1 MSSHAKNGP
10 HTPEQGVTARHA
22 EDTFGLIRSGNHF
35 MNVHTKAAISAVLI
49 AAAAMAALPSWSADL
64 NQARK
69 LLAGGQ
75 AASAYALLA
84 TELTKE
90 ADNPEFNYVLG
101 LAASDSGRAA
111 DAVAAFERVLA
122 VQPGHLQAR
131 AELGRAYIAL
141 NEPEAARRELNTVQ
155 AQGSVPAD
163 VRRTLDRYVSALDT
177 SLSGGG
183 TRVSGQLSL
192 SGGYDSN
199 VNNSTS
205 DPRILIP
212 AFAALGFATLAPS
225 AVAQEDGFAQA
236 AGRLSLVH
244 GLSVNQR
251 LVIDITG
258 SYRVN
263 GTQST
268 FDQGLL
274 GATIGFAHVTPDDG
288 TFTLSGQAQAYFVGG
303 DDYRN
308 AFGALGQWT
317 VTRGDYDVG
326 LYAQYLNLSFPGNTA
341 QDANRYALG
350 VTMGRAV
357 SLPWQSYA
365 FGSVYGGQE
374 ITENAAFDNLSYTYA
389 GARLGLEMKPA
400 PRWTI
405 TTSVAAETNQY
416 LSNEPLFLKARDTV
430 RTDIDLTV
438 RYLLQ
443 ERLSLGL
450 NLTYTNAN
458 SNIPLYDY
466 NRVATMLTLSH
477 DF

>member
-1 MSSHAKNGP
+1 
-10 HTPEQGVTARHA
+10 
-22 EDTFGLIRSGNHF
+22 
-35 MNVHTKAAISAVLI
+35 MNVNTKTAISAVLL
-49 AAAAMAALPSWSADL
+49 AAVTVAALPSWSADL
-64 NQARK
+64 GEARR

-84 TELTKE
+84 PEVTKE
-90 ADNPEFNYVLG
+90 AGNPDFDYIFG
-101 LAASDSGRAA
+101 LAAIDSGRAA

-122 VQPGHLQAR
+122 VQPNHLQAR

-141 NEPEAARRELNTVQ
+141 NEPEAARRELDTVQ
-155 AQGSVPAD
+155 RQPAIPAD

-183 TRVSGQLSL
+183 TRVGGQLSL

-212 AFAALGFATLAPS
+212 AFAALGFATLSPS

-236 AGRLSLVH
+236 AGRLSVVH

-251 LVIDITG
+251 LIADFTG

-263 GTQST
+263 ASQSA

-288 TFTLSGQAQAYFVGG
+288 TFTISGQAQAYFVGG
-303 DDYRN
+303 DDYRH

-317 VTRGDYDVG
+317 VTRGEYDIG
-326 LYAQYLNLSFPGNTA
+326 LYAQYLNLTYPTNTP

-350 VTMGRAV
+350 VTLGRPV
-357 SLPWQSYA
+357 SLPWQSYLFA
-365 FGSVYGGQE
+365 SLYGGQE
-374 ITENAAFDNLSYTYA
+374 IAENAAFDNLSYSYVGT
-389 GARLGLEMKPA
+389 RLGIEMKPHQRLA
-400 PRWTI
+400 VTL
-405 TTSVAAETNQY
+405 AAAVESDQY
-416 LSNEPLFLKARDTV
+416 FANEPLFLKARDTF
-430 RTDIDLTV
+430 RTDLELGL
-438 RYLLQ
+438 RYLLR

-458 SNIPLYDY
+458 SNIQLYDY
-466 NRVATMLTLSH
+466 ERVATMLTLAH